1 MSQEKKYTIKELIG
15 KNTFTSDGVNIG
27 KIVNVIDQ
35 PDSEEDDDQQL
46 GDITQD
52 LFQIVVELNPEV
64 FPVLQGASPEV
75 LFSSQTINKVFN
87 EGAELKLTKEL
98 IENHLK

>member
-1 MSQEKKYTIKELIG
+1 MNQEKKYAIKDLIG
-15 KNTFTSDGVNIG
+15 KSAFTSDGINIG

-35 PDSEEDDDQQL
+35 PDSSRDDEQQL
-46 GDITQD
+46 GDIEQD
-52 LFQIVVELNPEV
+52 LFQIVVELDPGV
-64 FPVLQGASPEV
+64 FPVLQGASPEI
-75 LFSSQTINKVFN
+75 LFSSQTINKLFG